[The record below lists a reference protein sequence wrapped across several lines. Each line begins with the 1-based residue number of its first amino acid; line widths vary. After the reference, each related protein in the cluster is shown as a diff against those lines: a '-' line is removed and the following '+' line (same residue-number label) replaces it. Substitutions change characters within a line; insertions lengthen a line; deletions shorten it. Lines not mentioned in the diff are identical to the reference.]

1 MNSEHRVEYPP
12 GPEGRENQW
21 PGVPGNPRART
32 DVPQGRQAHRERTE
46 WRKAQ
51 ERVMTIVKRRRAKR
65 SDLRPRHG
73 ARYRGRLGTL
83 LRELCVMLY
92 RYGSVASSCE
102 RAVSAKTSKDRR
114 LVMTQMLVDLYRG
127 KYQLC
132 HLKNFKA
139 KHARA
144 ILEHWTAQGIASSTM
159 STYVSHLRVFLGWL
173 DKLPLLAAIEQY
185 LSEHPGLTQ
194 RRAATVRDKS
204 ERGANVDFEEIYRR
218 ATETGNEHFV
228 CQLLLI
234 AALGLRVREAWL
246 FRPHLSVDSVG
257 RVNVDWGTKGGR
269 PRELPMPPTPLQQSA
284 IDRARALVPNAHGS
298 MIPKGFATME
308 EWSREFY
315 RLCSRIGLT
324 KNQLGVTPHSLRHGV
339 LLDLYRYLAGVPAP
353 VRGGTE
359 TPVQK
364 HKEREVRKIVAEF
377 AGHSRSQVSSAYLG
391 SGRRGNPTKAS
402 AESPKHG
409 RSQVP
414 APEGNGVSDDPSAD
428 VGGSDITRL

>member
-1 MNSEHRVEYPP
+1 MNSERRVEDPLSR
-12 GPEGRENQW
+12 EGRENQ
-21 PGVPGNPRART
+21 GSGGPGNPRART
-32 DVPQGRQAHRERTE
+32 GMPQGRHARRERTE

-51 ERVMTIVKRRRAKR
+51 ERVMTIVKRRRGKR
-65 SDLRPRHG
+65 SDPRPRHG
-73 ARYRGRLGTL
+73 AGYRGRLATL
-83 LRELCVMLY
+83 LRELRVMLY

-102 RAVSAKTSKDRR
+102 RAVSAKTRKDRR

-132 HLKNFKA
+132 HLENFKA

-159 STYVSHLRVFLGWL
+159 STYVSHLRVFLTWL
-173 DKLPLLAAIEQY
+173 DKPPLLAAVEQY

-194 RRAATVRDKS
+194 RRAATARDRS

-234 AALGLRVREAWL
+234 DALGLRVREAWL
-246 FRPHLSVDSVG
+246 FRPHLSVGSAG

-269 PRELPMPPTPLQQSA
+269 PRELPMLPTPLQQSA
-284 IDRARALVPNAHGS
+284 IDRARALVPNTHGS
-298 MIPKGFATME
+298 MIPSEFPRME

-315 RLCSRIGLT
+315 RLCRRIGLT

-339 LLDLYRYLAGVPAP
+339 LLDLYDHLAGVPAP
-353 VRGGTE
+353 VRGGIE
-359 TPVQK
+359 TPIQP
-364 HKEREVRKIVAEF
+364 HKEREVRTIVAQF
-377 AGHSRSQVSSAYLG
+377 AGHSRPQVSSAYLG
-391 SGRRGNPTKAS
+391 SRRRGKFTKPS
-402 AESPKHG
+402 AENSEHE

-414 APEGNGVSDDPSAD
+414 LPEGTGVSDDPSAD
-428 VGGSDITRL
+428 SSGSGVTRL